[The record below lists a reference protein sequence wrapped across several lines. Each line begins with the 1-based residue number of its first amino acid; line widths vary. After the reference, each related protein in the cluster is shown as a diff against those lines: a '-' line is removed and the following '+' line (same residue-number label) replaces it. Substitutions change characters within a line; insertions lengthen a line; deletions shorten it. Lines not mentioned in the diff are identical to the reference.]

1 MTHIEGKMT
10 KRVLIYHFK
19 VSKTKNKSYIL
30 FDCFIDHNRKRPIT
44 SSRRH
49 ARLNMEQ
56 KQRLLN
62 EYQLTKYLTKKMK
75 KELSRELT
83 LPQVTDKVNWQK
95 LTALKQMQFFVHERN
110 GVYTL

>member
-1 MTHIEGKMT
+1 MTNIEGKMT
-10 KRVLIYHFK
+10 KRVLRYHFK

-30 FDCFIDHNRKRPIT
+30 FDCLIDHSRKRPIT

-56 KQRLLN
+56 KRRLLK

-83 LPQVTDKVNWQK
+83 LSQVTVKVSCQK
-95 LTALKQMQFFVHERN
+95 LTALK
-110 GVYTL
+110 